1 MVSRS
6 TVKTSSWGAALA
18 ELGLDHPALLRLGS
32 TRDLLERGHR
42 IHEQRRS
49 LEVRLFELQAEFDRL
64 TTELDTA
71 TNDGIAV
78 LDAVQR
84 EVTSYTSDLS
94 GISDRLRD
102 RLAVPCDSEAP
113 TSGDD
118 SFVEH
123 HRFAEQYENILDMFS
138 SFGMFD
144 ARSRTVRFQGD
155 RGRVHQVPTFDT
167 LMAHLLTD
175 ELRGYLADA
184 RDVSMIITPAV
195 DPRVFAAVGKTVGFT
210 NYAGLGAGG
219 PSEGEACADFVRRLR
234 VGESAGALADDLVR
248 TSPFD
253 GLRVSLYAQYTA
265 DGNSDREILGQGL
278 PIELTGDDITMQSE
292 DAAQA
297 GVQARPL
304 SPPEYLMLQAVRR
317 RHGDQMLDDDA
328 VNDRSE
334 TWFPQQTLS
343 GAPGTLVARSV
354 QRGLRFRAVELGK
367 GAEGRGYRMAY
378 APLAA

>member
-1 MVSRS
+1 M
-6 TVKTSSWGAALA
+6 
-18 ELGLDHPALLRLGS
+18 
-32 TRDLLERGHR
+32 
-42 IHEQRRS
+42 
-49 LEVRLFELQAEFDRL
+49 
-64 TTELDTA
+64 
-71 TNDGIAV
+71 
-78 LDAVQR
+78 
-84 EVTSYTSDLS
+84 
-94 GISDRLRD
+94 
-102 RLAVPCDSEAP
+102 
-113 TSGDD
+113 
-118 SFVEH
+118 
-123 HRFAEQYENILDMFS
+123 
-138 SFGMFD
+138 
-144 ARSRTVRFQGD
+144 
-155 RGRVHQVPTFDT
+155 
-167 LMAHLLTD
+167 
-175 ELRGYLADA
+175 
-184 RDVSMIITPAV
+184 
-195 DPRVFAAVGKTVGFT
+195 
-210 NYAGLGAGG
+210 
-219 PSEGEACADFVRRLR
+219 R

-328 VNDRSE
+328 VNGRSE